1 MPRVTAAVL
10 SRSSCKRM
18 GKAARAGGPWLAM
31 LAANWRTDWQ
41 RGPSLPSMLS
51 GRPIASALMSCFF
64 ASSASAARS
73 AASLP
78 RFKVVSG
85 VASMR
90 SASDVATP
98 IVLAPTSSAI
108 NRPLGANAFKAV
120 NSTIATRD
128 LAPLCG
134 RRGGGEPGDDIA
146 GDPFPARLTEHPMAL
161 AGIFDVVRDR
171 REALGGA
178 ADDSRRCQSIL
189 LGGDEQQ
196 RCADQPR
203 VDGRGLAA
211 IEPRQRHLEQRA
223 ARIVDEAGM
232 PFPAFPGIAG
242 VESVRQ

>member
-10 SRSSCKRM
+10 SRSSCRRM

-31 LAANWRTDWQ
+31 LVANCRTDWQ

-51 GRPIASALMSCFF
+51 GKPIASAMISCFF
-64 ASSASAARS
+64 ANSASAARS
-73 AASLP
+73 ATSLP

-98 IVLAPTSSAI
+98 IVLVPTSRAI
-108 NRPLGANAFKAV
+108 SRPSGANAFKAV

-134 RRGGGEPGDDIA
+134 RRGGGEPGDDIV
-146 GDPFPARLTEHPMAL
+146 GNPFPARLTEDPVAL
-161 AGIFDVVRDR
+161 AGIFDVMRNR
-171 REALGGA
+171 GEALGGA
-178 ADDSRRCQSIL
+178 ANDARRRQSIL
-189 LGGDEQQ
+189 VGGDEQQ

-203 VDGRGLAA
+203 VDGRGLAV
-211 IEPRQRHLEQRA
+211 IEPGQRHLE
-223 ARIVDEAGM
+223 
-232 PFPAFPGIAG
+232 
-242 VESVRQ
+242 